1 MKGAKKKIDEP
12 DIEIFD
18 KKWKQSF
25 GTHKKLELSTKKEL
39 SDKKGSK
46 SNGPYKEIVGEI
58 RDKELF
64 DKNRNKLDGNY
75 RKLISDIP
83 DEELFFDKEDTY

>member
-1 MKGAKKKIDEP
+1 MNQWEK
-12 DIEIFD
+12 F
-18 KKWKQSF
+18 QVF
-25 GTHKKLELSTKKEL
+25 GVIWLYKEL